1 MSDTFEFNN
10 IPYSDLPGDWST
22 ALKLSWIEQGDAVVT
37 ASKTADDASKKVVT
51 EKERNDIQDQSITEL
66 EKEVTSF
73 GQSIQT
79 LGQATSSNQKA
90 INDHVVKTDAHGS
103 NGKILGANDY
113 AEELVGGVVLLAAKV
128 DELTAATITVVD
140 APAAYDQ
147 AQIQGLV
154 DAVRSLATKQGDIIN
169 KVNEIIQGQITAK
182 QMSGV

>member
-1 MSDTFEFNN
+1 M
-10 IPYSDLPGDWST
+10 
-22 ALKLSWIEQGDAVVT
+22 
-37 ASKTADDASKKVVT
+37 
-51 EKERNDIQDQSITEL
+51 
-66 EKEVTSF
+66 
-73 GQSIQT
+73 
-79 LGQATSSNQKA
+79 
-90 INDHVVKTDAHGS
+90 
-103 NGKILGANDY
+103 
-113 AEELVGGVVLLAAKV
+113 LLAAKV

>member
-1 MSDTFEFNN
+1 MSDAFEFNN
-10 IPYSDLPGDWST
+10 IPYSDLPDNWSN
-22 ALKLSWIEQGDAVVT
+22 ALKLSYIEQSDAVVD
-37 ASKTADDASKKVVT
+37 ASKTADEASKGVLT

-90 INDHVVKTDAHGS
+90 INDHVVKTEAHGS

-128 DELTAATITVVD
+128 DELTAATINVVD

-147 AQIQGLV
+147 TQIQGLV